1 MAGSASMMTNIAR
14 AAKVA
19 ALLFFFLPWVTVSC
33 STGAMNQLGGV
44 GQPSGAGVPAMG
56 QMGAAEVPLATA
68 TGAQLAMGS
77 VTIANPAANP
87 AAPAQPAGGTG
98 NPFEKPNMAVLA
110 AAVLIL
116 LALAG
121 TFLLGGR
128 SGALVGVVGSG
139 LAAVAICYAVLVQI
153 PGDVRASFL
162 HNGPGGGP
170 GAPPIN
176 PAELA
181 QLIQV
186 KAQMG
191 FWLTIAALAAAVV
204 FNLMG
209 MKGPAAAA
217 APVPA
222 PPPVS

>member
-1 MAGSASMMTNIAR
+1 MAGSMMTNIAR
-14 AAKVA
+14 AAKVV
-19 ALLFFFLPWVTVSC
+19 ALLLFFLPWVTVSC
-33 STGAMNQLGGV
+33 STSAMNQLGGA
-44 GQPSGAGVPAMG
+44 GAPAMSPMG
-56 QMGAAEVPLATA
+56 GAAEVPLATA

-77 VTIANPAANP
+77 VTIANPGANP
-87 AAPAQPAGGTG
+87 AAPAPPAGGSG

-116 LALAG
+116 LALAA
-121 TFLLGGR
+121 TFLVGGR
-128 SGALVGVVGSG
+128 SGALIGVVGSG
-139 LAAVAICYAVLVQI
+139 LAAAASCYAVLVQI
-153 PGDVRASFL
+153 PADVRASFL

-176 PAELA
+176 PADLA

-191 FWLTIAALAAAVV
+191 FWLTIAALAAAIV